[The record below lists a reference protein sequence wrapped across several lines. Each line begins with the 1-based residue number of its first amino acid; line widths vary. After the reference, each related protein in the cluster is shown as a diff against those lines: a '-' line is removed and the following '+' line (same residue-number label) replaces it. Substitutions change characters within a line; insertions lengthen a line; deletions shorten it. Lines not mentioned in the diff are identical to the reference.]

1 MEHTST
7 IDKSMMI
14 NVVISSHVTTL
25 DAIVVDWSNRM
36 AHARRLIHANEDDQ
50 ITDVGNGGS
59 GARIACGV
67 IHGG

>member
-1 MEHTST
+1 
-7 IDKSMMI
+7 
-14 NVVISSHVTTL
+14 
-25 DAIVVDWSNRM
+25 M